1 MTRDE
6 LERKIGHHVAFAMTG
21 NRMPDRSGDTRNRL
35 SPMQRRNCDHAVEA
49 IVDYPCIGRALTL
62 LDRIGN
68 EAADAIIAGTAA
80 VVPVEATEEMY
91 GAGAPEMG
99 DYGHMDPDD
108 DVYGDPAKVWAAML
122 AAGRLDRGGA

>member
-21 NRMPDRSGDTRNRL
+21 NRMPDMSGDARNRL

-49 IVDYPCIGRALTL
+49 IIDHPRIARALAVI
-62 LDRIGN
+62 DRIGD
-68 EAADAIIAGTAA
+68 EAAEAIREGRAA
-80 VVPVEATEEMY
+80 VVPVEATDAMY
-91 GAGAPEMG
+91 GAGGPEMG

-108 DVYGDPAKVWAAML
+108 DVYGDQAKVWSAML